1 MIIYSKV
8 SHHYLYL
15 KVLVVITGDVSSGK
29 SKILERF
36 VYNRFGEKTQPTIG
50 VEFIPKN
57 ITLTDGVKVRL

>member
-1 MIIYSKV
+1 M
-8 SHHYLYL
+8 
-15 KVLVVITGDVSSGK
+15 ITGDVSSGK

-57 ITLTDGVKVRL
+57 VELSDGTKVRL